1 MRYILLALCLCACES
16 KSADELGD
24 MTKAVLK
31 AKEGIDIQIKP
42 LQEEK
47 GQSIVNKSF

>member
-1 MRYILLALCLCACES
+1 MKYIMLALCLCACAS
-16 KSADELGD
+16 KPSDELGD
-24 MTKAVLK
+24 MSKAVLK
-31 AKEGIDIQIKP
+31 SKEGLDIRITP